1 MAFPG
6 PPGITMQPTSPTSPR
21 DRSPSKVAVG
31 YIRRSTD
38 RQEQSLPDQRK
49 AIEL

>member
-6 PPGITMQPTSPTSPR
+6 PPGITMQGSSPTRSQR
-21 DRSPSKVAVG
+21 RSPSKVAVG
-31 YIRRSTD
+31 YLRRSTD